1 MANTERL
8 NTLQCVKDAIDT
20 VSKKQEKLT
29 NKKSDEWR
37 ALQRAYIVLTAAE
50 DKLIYEDMVDVVDKL
65 EKAANRLGGVVKE
78 MNDDLN
84 GLRTVAKVID
94 KAATALGALA
104 QIVSKAASA
113 GIL

>member
-8 NTLQCVKDAIDT
+8 NTLQFVKDAIEA
-20 VSKKQEKLT
+20 VSQKQEELA
-29 NKKSDEWR
+29 NKKSAEWR
-37 ALQRAYIVLTAAE
+37 ALQRAYIVLKAAE
-50 DKLIYEDMVDVVDKL
+50 DRLIYEDMVDVVDKL
-65 EKAANRLGGVVKE
+65 QKSANKLEDAVKE

-84 GLRTVAKVID
+84 GLKTIAKVID
-94 KAATALGALA
+94 KAAIALGALA